1 MKISFRSDPPFPSTV
16 LSDKSLGA
24 SGITEHHS
32 PHVDNKEERC
42 LVEGENRLW
51 AKVTPKGNVMFL
63 ECDDGHDPRKILEK
77 LGALSGSEI
86 VSQFDSEYWGVET
99 PEELGHC
106 DRYASHYRE
115 ELYRELLRYALEHPV
130 RVELEE
136 LARQKAG
143 IAKDLIAK
151 DPSLA
156 FKLDVLL
163 ERFDQEYRG
172 RGTKVI
178 CHQPD

>member
-1 MKISFRSDPPFPSTV
+1 MKISFRSDPPFPSTL
-16 LSDKSLGA
+16 LSDDSLGA
-24 SGITEHHS
+24 SGITEHQS
-32 PHVDNKEERC
+32 PDVDNKVERC
-42 LVEGENRLW
+42 LVEGQNRLS
-51 AKVTPKGNVMFL
+51 AEVTPAGNVMFL
-63 ECDDGHDPRKILEK
+63 ECGVGHHPRKILEK
-77 LGALSGSEI
+77 LSELSGSEI
-86 VSQFDSEYWGVET
+86 VSEVDSEYWGVET

-115 ELYRELLRYALEHPV
+115 ELYRELLRYALGHPA

-136 LARQKAG
+136 VVRQKAG

-156 FKLDVLL
+156 FKMDALL

-172 RGTKVI
+172 AQNKGDLPPT
-178 CHQPD
+178 